1 MGFALSYDS
10 PPFGGEREPSPGEA
24 FHTPRSRSWDSSA
37 VVSPETPRADVWGG
51 RGTGVRSLGAG
62 VASVERRV
70 VKCTVL
76 GVGRNVPLAREP
88 SRHISWAYR

>member
-24 FHTPRSRSWDSSA
+24 FHALRSRSWDSSA
-37 VVSPETPRADVWGG
+37 VVSPGTSRVGVWGE

-62 VASVERRV
+62 WRGVERRV
-70 VKCTVL
+70 VSVL
-76 GVGRNVPLAREP
+76 FSE
-88 SRHISWAYR
+88 